1 MNEFSN
7 FIETLNIPN
16 RDLVIMGDFN
26 IHVDDPDDSNG
37 TQFCNLLNDLSMQ
50 NHVKVPTY
58 KRSNHTLDLVID
70 SYTHSYLEPIVSDV
84 KVCLTSSFSDHGFVS
99 YSINCRPF
107 FVKVDTTIQFRKYND
122 VEIFR
127 DETRNL
133 LDTLETT
140 ESLELTTLFNQALT
154 TKRDEFFPLLSKTI
168 TLCAASP
175 WYNGSCKRSK
185 TSCRRFERRYRK
197 RPSVT
202 SRESYLL
209 ALNELNATLL
219 AAKTEYYKRVFEDLR
234 NNPRKL
240 YATVA
245 IIKGKSPN
253 SLLPDLA
260 RTNPLELATK
270 FNNYLLEK
278 ILSIRSY
285 LDTLPMSTIQF
296 NPPDLVSNLTE
307 FRRITVDEFEVIY
320 KNVNVTNCPLDP
332 VDFRRIS
339 PDFLKADF
347 LNIVNTTFSTSD
359 FPKSERR
366 GIVYP
371 SLKALDLDFNAL
383 ASYRPITNV
392 TYVSKLVE
400 TAIYDQLYDHV
411 TANDLLPNTQSAYRK
426 HHSTESALTRMYSDV
441 ITNMDN
447 NLHTILISLDLS
459 SAFDSI
465 DHGLLLQELYSIGIR
480 DDALRTIES
489 YLTER
494 TVTVSINDTLSEPLP
509 LRFGVPQGSV
519 LGPLLFSLYTRRLS
533 TLLNDLGLQHHIYAD
548 DTQLYCSFDDDQVD
562 STKERLITALQS
574 IKGWMTG
581 MKLKLNFSKTNAV
594 IFSPKHKRES
604 MKTRFGSL
612 QLDGATIQPTTEV
625 KILGVIF
632 DSALS
637 FGPQIDSVVRS
648 CNFALHNLQV
658 AREYLPHDLL
668 VASVTQDVLSRIDY
682 CNALYLNLPKYQ
694 LYRLQKLINRAAR
707 LVHKLPRRAHV
718 TPSLKKLHWLPIGP
732 RIDFKLILL
741 THKTLLSQKPEYLLD
756 LLPISRNHL
765 LRQPSSLG
773 GHMISNRSFRYSAPR
788 LYNLIPSEIKQHAT
802 ETFKRHLKAFLF
814 SDAFDHK
821 LESLLHYTPSTEFVM
836 SRRA

>member
-1 MNEFSN
+1 MVNIYRPPSSSVTAFMNEFSE
-7 FIETLNIPN
+7 FTDTLNIPN

-26 IHVDDPDDSNG
+26 LHVDDPDDSYG
-37 TQFCNLLNDLSMQ
+37 TQFCNLLNDLSLQ

-84 KVCLTSSFSDHGFVS
+84 EVCFTSSFSDHGLVS
-99 YSINCRPF
+99 YNINCRPF
-107 FVKVDTTIQFRKYND
+107 FVKVDTTIKFRKYNE

-127 DETRNL
+127 DETRAL
-133 LDTLETT
+133 LDTIQTPD
-140 ESLELTTLFNQALT
+140 SLELTTQFNQVLIS
-154 TKRDEFFPLLSKTI
+154 KREEFFPLLSKTI

-185 TSCRRFERRYRK
+185 TNCRRFERRYRK

-219 AAKTEYYKRVFEDLR
+219 TAKTEYYKRVFEDLR

-270 FNNYLLEK
+270 FNDYLLEK
-278 ILSIRSY
+278 ILSLRSY
-285 LDTLPMSTIQF
+285 LDTLPMSTIRF

-307 FRRITVDEFEVIY
+307 FRSITVDEFTDIY
-320 KNVNVTNCPLDP
+320 KRVNVTNCPLDP

-347 LNIVNTTFSTSD
+347 LKIVNTTFNTNT

-366 GIVYP
+366 GIIYP
-371 SLKALDLDFNAL
+371 ALKSLELDVNAL

-392 TYVSKLVE
+392 SYVSKLIE
-400 TAIYDQLYDHV
+400 TAIYDQLCDHV
-411 TANDLLPNTQSAYRK
+411 TVNGLLPITQSAYRR
-426 HHSTESALTRMYSDV
+426 HHSTESALTGMYSDI

-447 NLHTILISLDLS
+447 HLHTIVISLDLS

-465 DHGLLLQELYSIGIR
+465 DHGLLLEELFSIGIR
-480 DDALRTIES
+480 DHALRTIES

-494 TVTVSINDTLSEPLP
+494 TVAVAINDTLSEPLP

-519 LGPLLFSLYTRRLS
+519 LGPLLFTLYTRRLS
-533 TLLNDLGLQHHIYAD
+533 ILLKDLGLEHHIYAD
-548 DTQLYCSFDDDQVD
+548 DTQLYCSFNDDQVEA
-562 STKERLITALQS
+562 TKERLITALQS

-581 MKLKLNFSKTNAV
+581 MKLKLNFSKTNAI
-594 IFSPKHKRES
+594 IFSPKHKRDS
-604 MKTRFGSL
+604 MKARFGNIL
-612 QLDGATIQPTTEV
+612 LDGVTIKPTTEV

-658 AREYLPHDLL
+658 ARDYLPSDLL
-668 VASVTQDVLSRIDY
+668 IASVTQDVLSAVSRPLL
-682 CNALYLNLPKYQ
+682 CPPWRRSS
-694 LYRLQKLINRAAR
+694 YRLQIWIQLHELGCLIF
-707 LVHKLPRRAHV
+707 H
-718 TPSLKKLHWLPIGP
+718 
-732 RIDFKLILL
+732 
-741 THKTLLSQKPEYLLD
+741 
-756 LLPISRNHL
+756 
-765 LRQPSSLG
+765 
-773 GHMISNRSFRYSAPR
+773 
-788 LYNLIPSEIKQHAT
+788 
-802 ETFKRHLKAFLF
+802 
-814 SDAFDHK
+814 
-821 LESLLHYTPSTEFVM
+821 
-836 SRRA
+836 